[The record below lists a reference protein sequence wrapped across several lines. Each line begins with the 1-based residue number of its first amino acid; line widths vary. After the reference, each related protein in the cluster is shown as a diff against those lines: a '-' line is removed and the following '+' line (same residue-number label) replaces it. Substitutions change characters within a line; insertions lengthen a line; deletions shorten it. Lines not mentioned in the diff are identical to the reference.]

1 MVGINSKA
9 WKGTAAMS
17 TARILD
23 GRLLQRSVLF
33 VGVVA
38 ISVLTTLLVERLAN
52 PTPVAA
58 QGGQPQVI
66 RATAFEL
73 VGPGD
78 SVLARLSPGG
88 SGNGNLSLFDTA
100 GNRRAAM
107 AGNGTFFVFDEDGT
121 TLRFEA
127 GYSQTAGASGTPPV
141 NGVALAPDGT
151 VGVLSGCTG
160 TVTC

>member
-1 MVGINSKA
+1 
-9 WKGTAAMS
+9 MS
-17 TARILD
+17 TTHIHD
-23 GRLLQRSVLF
+23 FQHLQRSVLL
-33 VGVVA
+33 VVVVA
-38 ISVLTTLLVERLAN
+38 NSFLTTLLVERLAT